1 MGGIAVEEDINL
13 LAQKLLVSDWYK
25 MDYELLIQLIK
36 EASRYAKEI
45 IDMANGK
52 TTPTKQTRW

>member
-1 MGGIAVEEDINL
+1 MEEDINL

-52 TTPTKQTRW
+52 TTPTKQTR

>member
-52 TTPTKQTRW
+52 TTPTKQTR